1 MESYSCSDVVSPVN
15 IRRLFQESA
24 PVAVIL
30 LFWVGLSSFVRPTIA
45 AGLLRAGMV
54 MALLYTVVCGVRL
67 ARTQP
72 PTPQPDDLEGILR
85 ENVRVLLPAG
95 AWFLVAQLVYLIE
108 HMWDLFG
115 IPGWDTSPA
124 EGLSFVFIGTGVAV
138 VLLYAIS
145 IGLPRVR
152 GHVSSIRDDEAGS
165 TTLTDD

>member
-1 MESYSCSDVVSPVN
+1 MVSPVDT
-15 IRRLFQESA
+15 RRLLHESA

-30 LFWVGLSSFVRPTIA
+30 LFWVCLSSFVRPTIA
-45 AGLLRAGMV
+45 AGLLRAGMI

-67 ARTQP
+67 ARAQP
-72 PTPQPDDLEGILR
+72 PTPQPSDLEGILR
-85 ENVRVLLPAG
+85 ENVRILLPAG

-108 HMWDLFG
+108 HMWDLLG

-138 VLLYAIS
+138 VLLYAIA

-152 GHVSSIRDDEAGS
+152 GQVSSIGDDVAGS